1 MVEPTVPVKKG
12 GKGHIID
19 KKAGKMTSLIANKKV
34 LSLNLFAWL
43 FLAPYLL
50 FYLWFMLYPII
61 KGFIISLYQWTIGN
75 ERTYVGLGNYQAIF
89 KDGFFWEALGNTVYF
104 VVIST
109 PALVIAGILL
119 ALIVNSRLKGTGF
132 LRSAFFLPHI
142 LSISVIS
149 SIWVFVLQPYTGL
162 MNSVLK
168 TLGVTQEIFWLDSPS
183 LAWLSILLATIWWTV
198 GFNMVLFL
206 AGLQEIP
213 DDLYEAARIDGANS
227 WHCFRY
233 ITLPSLKGVILL
245 VVVLQSIA
253 SFKLFGQ
260 SYLMTNG
267 GPGTSTRTLV
277 QYIYETGFRTNE
289 MGLAS
294 AMSYVLFLVMVLF
307 AIIQFKFMAK
317 KD

>member
-1 MVEPTVPVKKG
+1 MKPAVTASQNEQAPILSKKG
-12 GKGHIID
+12 TGI
-19 KKAGKMTSLIANKKV
+19 LANKRLLK
-34 LSLNLFAWL
+34 LNLFAWV

-50 FYLWFMLYPII
+50 FYSIFMLYPIV
-61 KGFIISLYQWTIGN
+61 KGFIVSLYEWTIGN
-75 ERTYVGLGNYQAIF
+75 ERTFVGLGNYKAMFQ
-89 KDGFFWEALGNTVYF
+89 DSFFWESLGNTLYF

-109 PALVIAGILL
+109 PTLVVVGILL
-119 ALIVNSRLKGTGF
+119 ALLVNAKLIGTGF

-162 MNSVLK
+162 LNSVLK
-168 TLGVTQEIFWLDSPS
+168 SIGVGTEVFWLSSPN
-183 LAWLSILLATIWWTV
+183 LAWFSILLATIWWTV
-198 GFNMVLFL
+198 GFNMILFL

-213 DDLYEAARIDGANS
+213 DDLYEAARIDGASS

-267 GPGTSTRTLV
+267 GPGTATRTLV
-277 QYIYETGFRTNE
+277 QYIYEKGFRANE

-294 AMSYVLFLVMVLF
+294 AMSYVLFLVMILF
-307 AIIQFKFMAK
+307 ALVQFKFLSK

>member
-1 MVEPTVPVKKG
+1 MEPAVSASKGKQKHIPSKKTSKLTG
-12 GKGHIID
+12 LMTQ
-19 KKAGKMTSLIANKKV
+19 KKKLA
-34 LSLNLFAWL
+34 LNLFAWL
-43 FLAPYLL
+43 FLAPYLI
-50 FYLWFMLYPII
+50 FYSWFMLYPII
-61 KGFIISLYQWTIGN
+61 KGFIISLFEWTIGN
-75 ERTYVGLGNYQAIF
+75 ERTFVGLGNYKTMFQ
-89 KDGFFWEALGNTVYF
+89 DSFFWEALRNTLYF
-104 VVIST
+104 VIIST
-109 PALVIAGILL
+109 PTLVVTGILL
-119 ALIVNSRLKGTGF
+119 ALIVNARLKGTGF

-142 LSISVIS
+142 LSISVTS

-162 MNSVLK
+162 LTSVLK
-168 TLGVTQEIFWLDSPS
+168 TFGVTTEIFWLNSTN
-183 LAWLSILLATIWWTV
+183 LAWVSILLATVWWTV

-277 QYIYETGFRTNE
+277 QYIYETGFHKND

-294 AMSYVLFLVMVLF
+294 AMSYVLFLIMIIF
-307 AIIQFKFMAK
+307 AVVQFKFLAK

>member
-1 MVEPTVPVKKG
+1 MKPAVTASQNEQGPILSKKG
-12 GKGHIID
+12 TG
-19 KKAGKMTSLIANKKV
+19 LFANKRLLK
-34 LSLNLFAWL
+34 LNLFAWV

-50 FYLWFMLYPII
+50 FYSIFMLYPIV
-61 KGFIISLYQWTIGN
+61 KGFIVSLYEWTIGN
-75 ERTYVGLGNYQAIF
+75 ERTFVGLGNYKAMFQ
-89 KDGFFWEALGNTVYF
+89 DSFFWESLGNTLYF

-109 PALVIAGILL
+109 PTLVVVGILL
-119 ALIVNSRLKGTGF
+119 ALLVNAKLNGTGF

-162 MNSVLK
+162 LNSVLK
-168 TLGVTQEIFWLDSPS
+168 SIGVSTEVFWLSSPN
-183 LAWLSILLATIWWTV
+183 LAWFSILLATIWWTV

-267 GPGTSTRTLV
+267 GPGTATRTLV
-277 QYIYETGFRTNE
+277 QYIYETGFRANE

-294 AMSYVLFLVMVLF
+294 AMSYVLFLVMILF
-307 AIIQFKFMAK
+307 ALVQFKFLSK